1 MYVLTE
7 YAAFILLAT
16 VVGGFSLVAV
26 STFLIV
32 VEGLNTTYRGL
43 RAR

>member
-7 YAAFILLAT
+7 SAVVAMIGALL
-16 VVGGFSLVAV
+16 GGLSLVAV
-26 STFLIV
+26 STFLII
-32 VEGLNTTYRGL
+32 VEGFNERFRGL